1 MSSNI
6 SNGFYIWGQFDIAS
20 TEFISL
26 IQREVNNDLQGPEFD
41 AHLTLTGP
49 VNYELDSCKNLLEEL
64 CNRFAEFSI
73 SLNGIGFKDKFF
85 QAFFLQVHFSKE
97 LEVLK
102 LATDQ
107 IFGLSPK
114 EYFPHI
120 SLYYGSA
127 LKSQREACSKS
138 LLPPTSVMID
148 KISLVKI
155 HEDIDEWD
163 IVQTFSL

>member
-1 MSSNI
+1 M
-6 SNGFYIWGQFDIAS
+6 
-20 TEFISL
+20 L
-26 IQREVNNDLQGPEFD
+26 
-41 AHLTLTGP
+41 
-49 VNYELDSCKNLLEEL
+49 
-64 CNRFAEFSI
+64 
-73 SLNGIGFKDKFF
+73 
-85 QAFFLQVHFSKE
+85 FSKE
-97 LEVLK
+97 LEALK

-107 IFGLSPK
+107 SFGLSPK

-127 LKSQREACSKS
+127 LQSQKEECSRS
-138 LLPPTSVMID
+138 LLPPTSVLLN

>member
-1 MSSNI
+1 M
-6 SNGFYIWGQFDIAS
+6 
-20 TEFISL
+20 
-26 IQREVNNDLQGPEFD
+26 QREVNNDLQGPEFD

-73 SLNGIGFKDKFF
+73 SLDGIGFKDKFF

-127 LKSQREACSKS
+127 LQSQKEACSKI
-138 LLPPTSVMID
+138 LLPPTSVIID

-163 IVQTFSL
+163 IVQTFSLKNKLLPAF

>member
-1 MSSNI
+1 MIKDFLSLLKTSSGGTSY
-6 SNGFYIWGQFDIAS
+6 SN
-20 TEFISL
+20 SL
-26 IQREVNNDLQGPEFD
+26 
-41 AHLTLTGP
+41 
-49 VNYELDSCKNLLEEL
+49 
-64 CNRFAEFSI
+64 
-73 SLNGIGFKDKFF
+73 
-85 QAFFLQVHFSKE
+85 FSKE
-97 LEVLK
+97 LEALK

-107 IFGLSPK
+107 SFGLSPK

-127 LKSQREACSKS
+127 LQSQKEECSRS
-138 LLPPTSVMID
+138 LLPPTSVLLN